1 MYMQRFSDGC
11 KILKQVSKR
20 EEKTKKKQEIM
31 KKKRAEKRLSFPCR
45 VKNIA
50 NVNNNGLC

>member
-1 MYMQRFSDGC
+1 MQRFSDGC

-45 VKNIA
+45 VKNMA